1 MSSARHPTDT
11 PQPAT
16 PRQGSASRQRGSATL
31 FVAVMLVIL
40 VTLSGLYA
48 LRSVLF
54 EQKDSSNHYWVT
66 QAQEAAQSGVEH
78 AVAWLDQAYA
88 GGVPTTF
95 DGPVW
100 GAATDTCPASHTGAH
115 FQCKKLLD
123 TTGQTDAAN
132 VIDQHSVLVH
142 LVRDITKP
150 NLALILSTATES
162 ENRSVGVAQQVVYIP
177 FGQGGGTP
185 APLLVNGCIAG
196 TTGTPDICPD
206 QGSGSPCPTGAATG
220 AAGTSIVSLLL
231 RDMNG
236 DNQINEADRTLCL
249 ATGHLDLHGGGI
261 VSPESQPATATCNA
275 SAAWTTLFG
284 DISKTMVQEWS
295 NKQAATGLS
304 QTTTPKRTAYWIDST
319 APFHD
324 SLGSADE
331 PVIVV
336 FSNAACTPNCPAING
351 GPSIYGIV
359 YLDTGCDSSRANGWG
374 GGNVYGTVAF
384 ESGMTNLN
392 ANTLIAFNPRA
403 IGAQPPPLPPGAD
416 ATRVQRLPGSWK
428 DWN

>member
-1 MSSARHPTDT
+1 MSTPTPAPHEPSTSAR
-11 PQPAT
+11 
-16 PRQGSASRQRGSATL
+16 RQKGSATL
-31 FVAVMLVIL
+31 FVAAMLVIL

-54 EQKDSSNHYWVT
+54 EQKDSGNHYWAT

-78 AVAWLDQAYA
+78 ALAWLDQAYA

-95 DGPVW
+95 NGPVW
-100 GAATDTCPASHTGAH
+100 GAATAAQCPVGYTGAQW
-115 FQCKKLLD
+115 QCLKLLD
-123 TTGQTDAAN
+123 TTGTSTASS
-132 VIDQHSVLVH
+132 VIAQHSLDVRL
-142 LVRDITKP
+142 LRDITRP
-150 NLALILSTATES
+150 NIALILANARHAS
-162 ENRSVGVAQQVVYIP
+162 NQSVGVAQQLAYIP

-206 QGSGSPCPTGAATG
+206 QGSGSPCPTGAAPG
-220 AAGTSIVSLLL
+220 GAGTAILNLLL

-236 DNQINEADRTLCL
+236 DNQINDADRALCL

-261 VSPESQPATATCNA
+261 VSPESQPVTATCNA
-275 SAAWTTLFG
+275 NAAWTTLFG

-295 NKQAATGLS
+295 NAQAAAGLS
-304 QTTTPKRTAYWIDST
+304 QTTTPKRTVYWIDNP
-319 APFHD
+319 APFHE

-336 FSNAACTPNCPAING
+336 FSSVACSANCPAING
-351 GPSIYGIV
+351 NPSVYGIV
-359 YLDTGCDSSRANGWG
+359 YMDTGCVSSRANGWG
-374 GGNVYGTVAF
+374 GGKVYGTMAF
-384 ESGMTNLN
+384 ESGMSNLN
-392 ANTLIAFNPRA
+392 ANTLIAYNPRA